1 MPVAPAKPPIQ
12 FVLPG
17 GVACVA
23 HQTGA
28 TMMRVTKGWIKT
40 DEGLLTE
47 LREGRPKIPWI
58 TRDAREEAIVSITS
72 DRFISETV
80 RADLLA
86 WVRATPFYDQ

>member
-1 MPVAPAKPPIQ
+1 MSNNLVLPPIH

-23 HQTGA
+23 HQSGT
-28 TMMRVTKGWIKT
+28 TMMRVTKGWITT

-58 TRDAREEAIVSITS
+58 SRDAREEAIASIAA
-72 DRFISETV
+72 DKFIQETD

-86 WVRATPFYDQ
+86 WVKATPFYDQ

>member
-1 MPVAPAKPPIQ
+1 MPVAHTLPPIQ

-28 TMMRVTKGWIKT
+28 TMMRVTTGWMTT

-58 TRDAREEAIVSITS
+58 SREAREKSIAAITA
-72 DRFISETV
+72 DKFISETDRV
-80 RADLLA
+80 ALLA
-86 WVRATPFYDQ
+86 WVRSTPFYDQ